1 MADDAAPGARGGRG
15 HRAASRQVPGGR
27 GFAERTRGRPGT
39 RKRQLRHDCMGMRN
53 NRPCRLPAR
62 IASIEFNFRVEFK
75 LSSNV
80 CGACPDPGPSV
91 YARCLGR
98 PRMLSGRPRR
108 RPTLR
113 RVPPRA
119 SPSLSYWHDYQREYK
134 TKGLP
139 SDAMGGPFPQSFE
152 FRCAGGLLV
161 IDGPID
167 TEWYE
172 F

>member
-1 MADDAAPGARGGRG
+1 MPPVGCQLFGELVLPVGGALLRLRLDLGVLLQR
-15 HRAASRQVPGGR
+15 VP
-27 GFAERTRGRPGT
+27 
-39 RKRQLRHDCMGMRN
+39 LVCMGMRN
-53 NRPCRLPAR
+53 NRPCRLPAL
-62 IASIEFNFRVEFK
+62 IASIEFIFRVEFK
-75 LSSNV
+75 LSSNI

-108 RPTLR
+108 RSALR
-113 RVPPRA
+113 RVTPRA
-119 SPSLSYWHDYQREYK
+119 SPSLSYWHNYQREYK

-139 SDAMGGPFPQSFE
+139 SDAMGGPFPQSTE

-161 IDGPID
+161 LDGPVD
-167 TEWYE
+167 TEWHE